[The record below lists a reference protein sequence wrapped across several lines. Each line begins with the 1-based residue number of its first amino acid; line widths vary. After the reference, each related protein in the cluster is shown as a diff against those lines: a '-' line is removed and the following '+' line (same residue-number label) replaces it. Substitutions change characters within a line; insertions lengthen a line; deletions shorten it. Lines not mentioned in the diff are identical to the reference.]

1 LFERRVHINS
11 RSLLY
16 PRLRQRTLDEGHG
29 RRLRRVAY
37 SPSSSLSWTCCCCW
51 NMGRACSAAAGGGSF
66 QPSAIRSQSS
76 ANRSRA
82 ARVCSFSVACAASKQ
97 VLARRRYSS
106 PLRVITKTPIDA
118 TNAGAMAIP
127 LLDHP
132 AEGAAGKWPRE
143 ERPGGARLKGVVIQ
157 CSRVSIPRAPFQLAS
172 VKLVP
177 GRRLIFS
184 SP

>member
-1 LFERRVHINS
+1 
-11 RSLLY
+11 
-16 PRLRQRTLDEGHG
+16 
-29 RRLRRVAY
+29 
-37 SPSSSLSWTCCCCW
+37 
-51 NMGRACSAAAGGGSF
+51 MGRACSAAAGGGSS

-106 PLRVITKTPIDA
+106 PLRVITKIPIDA

-127 LLDHP
+127 SLEHP

-143 ERPGGARLKGVVIQ
+143 ERPGGGQTQGASYNAQ
-157 CSRVSIPRAPFQLAS
+157 QDFDPPRVQLAS

>member
-1 LFERRVHINS
+1 MTAAAATRLVRGPRCRAEPPRSVRS
-11 RSLLY
+11 RDQVPDSDDKFGGGARLHRPTLGDRHSRCLLY
-16 PRLRQRTLDEGHG
+16 PRLRQRTVDEGHG

-51 NMGRACSAAAGGGSF
+51 NMGRACSAAAGGGSS

-106 PLRVITKTPIDA
+106 PLPAGDRYDHCRSPIEKFD
-118 TNAGAMAIP
+118 TDDGRP
-127 LLDHP
+127 VEGRQDLDES
-132 AEGAAGKWPRE
+132 AK
-143 ERPGGARLKGVVIQ
+143 
-157 CSRVSIPRAPFQLAS
+157 
-172 VKLVP
+172 
-177 GRRLIFS
+177 
-184 SP
+184 